1 MCKSCKCVTDIP
13 LTLDVIPIRD
23 LTLTVF
29 APTFAVLV
37 SVKEFVMRVLMW
49 RCNDRVRRDGH
60 CGARRDNPHRGS
72 RTKSNQH
79 GGSRTS
85 AHEIRSD
92 YHRYS
97 VDLFGAGSS
106 NRPGRHHHDSAV
118 SCVLGR

>member
-49 RCNDRVRRDGH
+49 RCNDRMRRD
-60 CGARRDNPHRGS
+60 DSLRGQVLYIEKIS
-72 RTKSNQH
+72 PRNFVSH
-79 GGSRTS
+79 DRLM
-85 AHEIRSD
+85 R
-92 YHRYS
+92 
-97 VDLFGAGSS
+97 L
-106 NRPGRHHHDSAV
+106 PGRFAQCARVVKAS
-118 SCVLGR
+118 LTFP